1 MVKIVQL
8 GDSGGHEAGN
18 GNELSW
24 SQTKADLQLVKH
36 CKNTC
41 VGEVERTQAK
51 DGEDFCGVDDE
62 RFFRDREDG
71 RDTVHREDQS
81 GIGE

>member
-1 MVKIVQL
+1 MVKILQL

-24 SQTKADLQLVKH
+24 SQTKADLQLVKR

-51 DGEDFCGVDDE
+51 DGED
-62 RFFRDREDG
+62 
-71 RDTVHREDQS
+71 
-81 GIGE
+81 I